1 LSHGSAWLGGEPVIE
16 ERDAAAVAAQ
26 LGREPRGLRAVAHRC
41 PCGLPDVVET
51 APRLADGTPFPTLY
65 YLTCPKAAS
74 AIGTLEA
81 SGMMREMTGRLAS
94 DPKLAEAY
102 TAAHEDYLT
111 RRDAAARADGTEP
124 LPAGTQS
131 AGGMPAR
138 VKCLHAL
145 VAHELAVPGANPFG
159 AEALDE
165 LPDWWRAGS
174 CVTVEPTSQ
183 TACQPS
189 QEAVMIVG
197 ASSTEEAPGV
207 TDSPGA
213 HTGRDGETRRE
224 PEA

>member
-1 LSHGSAWLGGEPVIE
+1 VID

-51 APRLADGTPFPTLY
+51 APRLPDGTPFPTLY

-94 DPKLAEAY
+94 DPELAASY
-102 TAAHEDYLT
+102 AAAHDDYLA
-111 RRDAAARADGTEP
+111 RRDAAARAEGTQP

-131 AGGMPAR
+131 AGGMPTR

-145 VAHELAVPGANPFG
+145 VAHELAVPGVNPFG
-159 AEALDE
+159 AEALRA

-174 CVTVEPTSQ
+174 CVNVEQTSQ
-183 TACQPS
+183 TTCQPS
-189 QEAVMIVG
+189 QESVMIAG
-197 ASSTEEAPGV
+197 ARSTE
-207 TDSPGA
+207 
-213 HTGRDGETRRE
+213 GRPSSHGGPSE
-224 PEA
+224 